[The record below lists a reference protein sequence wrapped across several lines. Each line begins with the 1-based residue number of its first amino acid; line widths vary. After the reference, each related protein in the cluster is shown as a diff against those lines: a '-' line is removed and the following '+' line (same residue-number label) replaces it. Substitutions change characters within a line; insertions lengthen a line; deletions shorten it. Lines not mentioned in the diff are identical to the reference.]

1 MDKLLLCAMLKMD
14 IFHNKNGN
22 MINILEIIEEK
33 LFKWYYIK
41 IILKFHNI
49 GNIHPHLIGMIIL
62 LQWNKL
68 KINKYQ
74 VKKTIIILDKVI

>member
-33 LFKWYYIK
+33 LFK
-41 IILKFHNI
+41 
-49 GNIHPHLIGMIIL
+49 
-62 LQWNKL
+62 
-68 KINKYQ
+68 
-74 VKKTIIILDKVI
+74 